1 MPTGRLLELA
11 DPCHLWSIGRPIQGS
26 ETIIHQLSRLGGCI
40 IG

>member
-11 DPCHLWSIGRPIQGS
+11 DPCHLWSFAHPIQGS
-26 ETIIHQLSRLGGCI
+26 ETFIHQLSPLGGCV